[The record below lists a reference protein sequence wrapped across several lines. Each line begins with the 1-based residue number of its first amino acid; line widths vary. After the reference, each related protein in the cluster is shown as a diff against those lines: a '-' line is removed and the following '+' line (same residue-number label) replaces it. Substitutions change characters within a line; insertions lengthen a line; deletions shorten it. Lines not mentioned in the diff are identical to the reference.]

1 MLPSKVMPD
10 LDWQHLWR
18 KHRLYTEMVM
28 YGGLSICNFV
38 TNTNKRCNE
47 DYGKGQIFLFQS
59 SRDNFSAQ
67 EKQKLLHH
75 IGKLI
80 VDDIE

>member
-1 MLPSKVMPD
+1 
-10 LDWQHLWR
+10 
-18 KHRLYTEMVM
+18 M